1 MDWELARC
9 AQYPAVFYNSAMS
22 RQAWVMA
29 RVVAVQGSARV
40 ISCLQR
46 QREKLEFTCRATL
59 FDQEQ
64 QMAEDIDF
72 QFPLKV
78 RLMCILP
85 CVPHVCTL

>member
-1 MDWELARC
+1 MLRALGRH
-9 AQYPAVFYNSAMS
+9 
-22 RQAWVMA
+22 AWVMA
-29 RVVAVQGSARV
+29 GVVTVQGSARV

-46 QREKLEFTCRATL
+46 HREKLGFSCRATL

-78 RLMCILP
+78 SLMCAHFLP
-85 CVPHVCTL
+85 SMPTAKTSVATVLLLTAI